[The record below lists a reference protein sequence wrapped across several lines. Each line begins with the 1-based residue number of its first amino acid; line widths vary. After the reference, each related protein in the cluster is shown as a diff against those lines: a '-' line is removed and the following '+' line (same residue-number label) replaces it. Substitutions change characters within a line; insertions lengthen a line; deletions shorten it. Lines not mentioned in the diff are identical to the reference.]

1 VSAYTRD
8 ELEGFVHQV
17 LTLQSEEDGPLRAT
31 LIRTDRDPGNA
42 RGAVLSLHGFCDYF
56 FQVHVARHF
65 EEAGLSFYAL
75 DTRRAGR
82 SLMAG
87 NHPHFF
93 RSAED
98 PFPELT
104 FAIETIRQE
113 VAGPITLLAHS
124 TGCITAALYAK
135 RGPARDQISR
145 LVFNSPFLDFPV
157 EGALRRALE
166 PLAWLGARFP
176 SLKAP
181 TGLGST
187 YGKTLHVSESGE
199 WNYDL
204 TRKPLR
210 GFPLFAG
217 WIRAV
222 LIAQREIQAGLGLKQ
237 PILLLRSDKSSDP
250 LGPVNRLAH
259 TSDTV
264 LKVEHMALY
273 GPRLGNAVTIEVI
286 PEAKHDVF
294 LSREEPRA
302 LALARALSF
311 VSGA

>member
-1 VSAYTRD
+1 
-8 ELEGFVHQV
+8 
-17 LTLQSEEDGPLRAT
+17 RAT

-82 SLMAG
+82 SLRAG

-98 PFPELT
+98 PVPELT

-124 TGCITAALYAK
+124 TGCITAALYAL
-135 RGPARDQISR
+135 RGPARDRISR
-145 LVFNSPFLDFPV
+145 RVFSSPFLDFPV
-157 EGALRRALE
+157 EGALRRALD
-166 PLAWLGARFP
+166 PLAWLGPRFH

-199 WNYDL
+199 
-204 TRKPLR
+204 
-210 GFPLFAG
+210 
-217 WIRAV
+217 
-222 LIAQREIQAGLGLKQ
+222 
-237 PILLLRSDKSSDP
+237 
-250 LGPVNRLAH
+250 
-259 TSDTV
+259 
-264 LKVEHMALY
+264 
-273 GPRLGNAVTIEVI
+273 
-286 PEAKHDVF
+286 
-294 LSREEPRA
+294 
-302 LALARALSF
+302 
-311 VSGA
+311 